1 MASLALMLLLWSA
14 VEMVGSTHA
23 WRILS
28 LVRSSPNTGG
38 FRAVPR
44 HATATGLKSRLRVYS
59 TGITPL
65 EFCPKHVIWIVG
77 TSSGIG
83 QELAKQIP
91 KNLHVESNTKTRLVL
106 SARNVAALEQTAAEC
121 RQRWDAAAT
130 TMTSLEIVVL
140 PLDVV
145 STSNF
150 EPIFQQ
156 VFDGDDNSVIT
167 VYLNAGKG
175 HLCPAVDTTSELV
188 QDVMNSTV
196 TWCMVLLPQLLRH
209 QQNQSIHLVV
219 TSSVAAHIPV
229 PLSAVYAAAKH
240 ALHGYLTTL
249 ATERPDL
256 YITMLCPGPVDTPF
270 LANTSRDVPLSTTRT
285 SLKMPVRICVQQ
297 MMVAIQQQEAHRLG
311 QLQRHQQAL
320 DPATHSSSKSPQIY
334 GRYRQVWIASRFMK
348 LSLWCYRHA
357 PLWFLRILRRWIGP
371 KRMELFRQGLD
382 LYDPQ
387 SWIQRRAKNEAVP
400 KH

>member
-1 MASLALMLLLWSA
+1 MASLALILLLWSA

-23 WRILS
+23 WRIMS
-28 LVRSSPNTGG
+28 PVRSSPNTGG
-38 FRAVPR
+38 LRVVQR
-44 HATATGLKSRLRVYS
+44 LATATGLKSELRVYF
-59 TGITPL
+59 TGITPPGVR
-65 EFCPKHVIWIVG
+65 PKHVIWIVG
-77 TSSGIG
+77 ASSGIG
-83 QELAKQIP
+83 QELAKQISKTLP
-91 KNLHVESNTKTRLVL
+91 VESNKTRLVL

-121 RQRWDAAAT
+121 RQHWDAAAT

-156 VFDGDDNSVIT
+156 LFDGDDNSVIT

-196 TWCMVLLPQLLRH
+196 NWCMVLLPQLLRY

-229 PLSAVYAAAKH
+229 PLSAVYTAAKH

-270 LANTSRDVPLSTTRT
+270 LGNSSRDVPLSTTRT
-285 SLKMPVRICVQQ
+285 SLKMPVRTCVQQ
-297 MMVAIQQQEAHRLG
+297 MMVAIQQQEAHRLA
-311 QLQRHQQAL
+311 QVQRRHQAL

-348 LSLWCYRHA
+348 LSLWCYRHV

-387 SWIQRRAKNEAVP
+387 SWIQQRAKNDAVP